1 VPTLFCEAEGH
12 IVSDDKREP
21 LRNPAQS
28 ETPGMPGNSM
38 RENREIPLASGSSTP
53 DRLVK
58 ATSFATSMHAGGV
71 SDEQVVPAKRS
82 NNEEKSSA
90 EGVEGSC
97 LTKGNIEETRMLR
110 TQGRER
116 VSQGLQGVRE
126 AARGDKKQKFTALL
140 HHVTVGL
147 LRDSY
152 TSLKRHAA
160 PGVDGVTWQQY
171 GEGLEERLA
180 DLHDR
185 IHRGAYRA
193 QPSRRTYIPKADGR
207 QRPLG
212 IAALED
218 KIVQQAVVTV
228 LNEIYE
234 EDFLGF
240 SYGFRPGRSQHDAL
254 DALTVGLR
262 RKKVNWVLDLDVR
275 GFFDNVSHEW
285 LVKFVEHRIADRRIL
300 RLIQKWLK
308 AGVSEQGEWKETKL
322 GTPQGAVASPLL
334 ANVYLHYVFDLWVN
348 QWRRKWA
355 QGDMIVVRYADDA
368 VLGFEHRKDAEAFLE
383 QLRERMRKFG
393 LELHSE
399 KTRLIEFGRFA
410 EDNRKRR
417 GEDKPETFDFLGFT
431 HICGKTQKGGWFTVR
446 RQTVKKRLRS
456 KLQAVRQELR
466 KRWHE
471 RVAETGDWLRSVVQ
485 GYFNYHAVPGNFVAL
500 QTFRREIARAW
511 LKALRRRSQ
520 RHRLPWERFRSV
532 IDRYLPLPRIL
543 HPEPGV
549 RFDAKYPR

>member
-1 VPTLFCEAEGH
+1 MFSESEGH
-12 IVSDDKREP
+12 IMGGDRREP
-21 LRNPAQS
+21 SMNPAQS
-28 ETPGMPGNSM
+28 ETPGTPGNSM
-38 RENREIPLASGSSTP
+38 CENREAPLASGSSLP

-58 ATSFATSMHAGGV
+58 ATSYTTSAHGSGE

-82 NNEEKSSA
+82 NKGESSTA
-90 EGVEGSC
+90 ESVEGSC
-97 LTKGNIEETRMLR
+97 STEGNTEEAHTCR
-110 TQGRER
+110 TQGREH
-116 VSQGLQGVRE
+116 VSQGLGGVRE
-126 AARGDKKQKFTALL
+126 AARRDKKQKFTALL
-140 HHVTVGL
+140 HHVTVDL

-152 TSLKRHAA
+152 NSLKRKAA

-171 GEGLEERLA
+171 GEGLEERLR

-185 IHRGAYRA
+185 VHRGAYRA

-240 SYGFRPGRSQHDAL
+240 SYGFRPGRRQHDAL
-254 DALTVGLR
+254 DALWVGLK
-262 RKKVNWVLDLDVR
+262 RKRVNWVLDLDVR

-285 LVKFVEHRIADRRIL
+285 LEQFVEHRIADRRIL

-308 AGVSEQGEWKETKL
+308 AGVSEEGEWTETKV

-334 ANVYLHYVFDLWVN
+334 ANIYLHYVFDLWAN

-368 VLGFEHRKDAEAFLE
+368 VLGFEHRKEAKAFLE

-393 LELHSE
+393 LELHPE

-410 EDNRKRR
+410 ESNRKRR
-417 GEDKPETFDFLGFT
+417 GEGKPETFDFLGFT
-431 HICGKTQKGGWFTVR
+431 HICGTTRKGGWFTVKR
-446 RQTVKKRLRS
+446 RTIKKRLRS

-471 RVAETGDWLRSVVQ
+471 RIAETGEWLRSVVQ
-485 GYFNYHAVPGNFVAL
+485 GYFNYHAVPGNFAAL
-500 QTFRREIARAW
+500 QSFRREVARAW
-511 LKALRRRSQ
+511 LEALRRRSQ
-520 RHRLPWERFRSV
+520 RHRLPWERFRS
-532 IDRYLPLPRIL
+532 ILDRYLPRPRIL
-543 HPEPGV
+543 HPEPGA
-549 RFDAKYPR
+549 RFDAIHPR

>member
-1 VPTLFCEAEGH
+1 MPFGEAEGR
-12 IVSDDKREP
+12 IVGDERREP
-21 LRNPAQS
+21 PMNPAQS

-38 RENREIPLASGSSTP
+38 CENRETPRASGSSTP
-53 DRLVK
+53 DRLEK
-58 ATSFATSMHAGGV
+58 AESHTVSMHVSGE

-82 NNEEKSSA
+82 NEEEQSSA
-90 EGVEGSC
+90 ESVEGSC
-97 LTKGNIEETRMLR
+97 SSKGNTEENYTCR

-116 VSQGLQGVRE
+116 VSQGLGGVRE
-126 AARGDKKQKFTALL
+126 AARRDKKQKFTALL
-140 HHVTVGL
+140 HHVTVEL

-152 TSLKRHAA
+152 YALKKDAA

-171 GEGLEERLA
+171 GEGLEERLR

-185 IHRGAYRA
+185 VHRGAYRA

-228 LNEIYE
+228 LNQIYE

-240 SYGFRPGRSQHDAL
+240 SYGFRPGRSQHDGL
-254 DALTVGLR
+254 DGLTVGLR

-285 LVKFVEHRIADRRIL
+285 LVQFVQHRIADRRIL

-308 AGVSEQGEWKETKL
+308 AGVSEAGEWSETKV
-322 GTPQGAVASPLL
+322 GTPQGAVVSPLL
-334 ANVYLHYVFDLWVN
+334 ANIYLHYVFDVWGN

-355 QGDMIVVRYADDA
+355 KGDMIVVRYADDA
-368 VLGFEHRKDAEAFLE
+368 VLGFEHRKEAEAFLE

-393 LELHSE
+393 LELHPE
-399 KTRLIEFGRFA
+399 KTRLMEFGRFA

-417 GEDKPETFDFLGFT
+417 GEGQPETFDFLGFT
-431 HICGKTQKGGWFTVR
+431 HICGKTRKGGWFTVKR
-446 RQTVKKRLRS
+446 RTVKKRLRS

-471 RVAETGDWLRSVVQ
+471 RVADTGKWLRSVVQ
-485 GYFNYHAVPGNFVAL
+485 GYFNYHAVPGNFAAL
-500 QTFRREIARAW
+500 QTFRREVARAW
-511 LKALRRRSQ
+511 LEALRRRGQ
-520 RHRLPWERFRSV
+520 RHRLPWKRFIQIV
-532 IDRYLPLPRIL
+532 DRFLPEPRIL
-543 HPEPGV
+543 HPDPGV
-549 RFDAKYPR
+549 RFDAIHPR